1 MNKIKSVE
9 VRDFRVYE
17 GIERFDFCN
26 SKGIANLV
34 AIYAPNGFGKT
45 SFFDAIEWAYS
56 DKINRLEQ
64 SVLKKEVKGDD
75 FSINDKIVLTN
86 RSSYRKSKKSR
97 GKVTIDTEKGL
108 LIKEVS
114 VRKRNG
120 VDTKDDYRAGIIS
133 GIYNKEQ
140 IKDLPSTNILT
151 HDQIDRF
158 LRQETPE
165 QKFAVLQD
173 FWPEGK
179 RTFKKYKDIKV
190 LLSQVEGKSG
200 EISAEIKNLQS
211 QIDDLSMSSDSSI
224 RIEQLVDSIN
234 SRKYLTSKFEFSDNK
249 LGKKQYDTLL
259 FNSSLNKKKIIE
271 SIEESKRRSSQLVWL
286 NERFEV
292 YSKKSIETASLVKD
306 IDLLKNRLNL
316 FKTLNKLTSDFKVL
330 NNLINEF
337 QKKHDDFQII
347 FNDIDDILKS
357 KSDIERINETINNSY
372 KKISSIHIN
381 LASYNKWIDKL
392 SRFNIEC
399 VESLSKLKKDRDII
413 EQNYLEYL
421 KGKSQKE
428 NIDDKIKKSELERKE
443 LLNKIKELEYLKV
456 TFDSILSQ
464 KKWEHDILSDDQ
476 FFQKSRSKLVELNIT
491 LDNFNNELEKKTIEF
506 NTAGELSENLEKIK
520 VWGEKYV
527 ESTRQDDCPLCNSKF
542 SNFEE
547 LLSRVTQSKDDAL
560 NISEKKLRIEKIK
573 LDSENIRNDIKD
585 LEKSLVS
592 IVQEKTESVNYKLD
606 VINKELVPLNSNRVE
621 LESQISLITSIINEK
636 VSFFRSYDLDESD
649 INKNTVSILNSS
661 IVKQINT
668 NNSKLERVEKI
679 IDNLRDKSAYK
690 HEFKSKYDSL
700 ISSIENQKTIINFN
714 DSRKESLKLANK
726 YHLEIVEE
734 SKVSLQTN
742 INSLS
747 QDLAEKIKTKD
758 KLSEKITMVHD
769 KLKSDESNLS
779 ESSILD
785 TLIEKEE
792 FRSKSDMY
800 IFDYLERYQRCNLE
814 GEPEKESI
822 SQAIEKEEETKIYLE
837 DNINQLD
844 LFETHVER
852 AINQNLR
859 SEYINKRESLRERL
873 EPVEAAKVRLYKL
886 IASCMTYM
894 QEGIDSY
901 FNKEVIN
908 KMYQRIEPHPSLTE
922 INFIAEIGDRGP
934 RLLISAK
941 GENEEVNPAIYLSAG
956 QVNVLSLSIFL
967 AKAFEHGGDTIST
980 IFMDDPVHNL
990 SDINIL
996 SFIDLLR
1003 SLVSTH
1009 DKQIVLSTHDE
1020 KFFKLMQNKIPENY
1034 NKSKYIEL
1042 AGEGRIKPIAPV
1054 C

>member
-1 MNKIKSVE
+1 MNKIKSIE

-17 GIERFDFCN
+17 GTARFEFSD
-26 SKGIANLV
+26 SKGIADLV

-64 SVLKKEVKGDD
+64 SVLKKELKGDD

-97 GKVTIDTEKGL
+97 GKVTIDTENGL

-120 VDTKDDYRAGIIS
+120 VDTKDDYRAGTIS
-133 GIYNKEQ
+133 GFYTKEQ

-190 LLSQVEGKSG
+190 LLSQVESKSS
-200 EISAEIKNLQS
+200 EITAEINSLQS
-211 QIDDLSMSSDSSI
+211 QIDELSLSSDSSI
-224 RIEQLVDSIN
+224 LIERLVESIN
-234 SRKYLTSKFEFSDNK
+234 SRDYLASKFEFSDNR

-271 SIEESKRRSSQLVWL
+271 AIEESKRRSSQLVWL
-286 NERFEV
+286 NENFEV
-292 YSKKSIETASLVKD
+292 YSNKKIEISSLVKD
-306 IDLLKNRLNL
+306 IDLLKYRLSL
-316 FKTLNKLTSDFKVL
+316 FRKFNQLNSEITAVN
-330 NNLINEF
+330 NNLNELQKIHDEF
-337 QKKHDDFQII
+337 QIV
-347 FNDIDDILKS
+347 FNDIDDILTS
-357 KSDIERINETINNSY
+357 KKDIESINATINNSY
-372 KKISSIHIN
+372 KKISSININ
-381 LASYNKWIDKL
+381 LSSYSKWIDKL
-392 SRFNIEC
+392 SRFVIEC
-399 VESLSKLKKDRDII
+399 NESLSKLRKDKDII
-413 EQNYLEYL
+413 EQNYLEFL
-421 KGKSQKE
+421 KRKSQKE
-428 NIDDKIKKSELERKE
+428 NIDNKIKNSDLEKKE
-443 LLNKIKELEYLKV
+443 ILSKIKELEYLKV
-456 TFDSILSQ
+456 TFDSVCSQ
-464 KKWEHDILSDDQ
+464 KQWEHDVLSNDPL
-476 FFQKSRSKLVELNIT
+476 FQASRSKLLELNIT
-491 LDNFNNELEKKTIEF
+491 LNDLRTELEKKNIEF
-506 NTAGELSENLEKIK
+506 NTAGELSENLDKIK
-520 VWGEKYV
+520 VWGEKYIA
-527 ESTRQDDCPLCNSKF
+527 SIRQDNCPLCNSKF

-547 LLSRVTQSKDDAL
+547 LLARVTQSKDDAL
-560 NISEKKLRIEKIK
+560 NITEKKLRIEKIK
-573 LDSENIRNDIKD
+573 LESDAVENDIRD
-585 LEKSLVS
+585 TESSLVS
-592 IVQEKTESVNYKLD
+592 MIQEKIESVNCELD
-606 VINKELVPLNSNRVE
+606 VFNKQIVPLNSDRVE

-636 VSFFRSYDLDESD
+636 ISFFKFYNLDEND
-649 INKNTVSILNSS
+649 INELTVSILNAS
-661 IVKQINT
+661 IVEKIHTNT
-668 NNSKLERVEKI
+668 SKVERVEKI
-679 IDNLRDKSAYK
+679 LHNLREKSDYK

-700 ISSIENQKTIINFN
+700 ISSSENQKDIITFN
-714 DSRKESLKLANK
+714 DGQKESLNLANK
-726 YHLEIVEE
+726 YHLDIVED
-734 SKVSLQTN
+734 SKVSLKLH
-742 INSLS
+742 INSIS
-747 QDLAEKIKTKD
+747 EELAERTKEKDTLSKKITLVND
-758 KLSEKITMVHD
+758 KLE
-769 KLKSDESNLS
+769 SDESNLS

-785 TLIEKEE
+785 TLIDKEA
-792 FRSKSDMY
+792 FRSKSDKY
-800 IFDYLERYQRCNLE
+800 IFDYLERYQRSNLE
-814 GEPEKESI
+814 SEPEEEVI
-822 SQAIEKEEETKIYLE
+822 SQFIEKEGETKEYLE
-837 DNINQLD
+837 ENINQLD

-859 SEYINKRESLRERL
+859 SEYINKQEALREQL
-873 EPVEAAKVRLYKL
+873 QPVEAAKVRLNKL
-886 IASCMTYM
+886 ISSCMTYM

-922 INFIAEIGDRGP
+922 INFIAEIGERGP

-941 GENEEVNPAIYLSAG
+941 GDNEEVNPAIYLSAG

-967 AKAFEHGGDTIST
+967 AKAFEHGGDSIST

-1003 SLVSTH
+1003 SLTSTH
-1009 DKQIVLSTHDE
+1009 NKQIVLSTHDE
-1020 KFFKLMQNKIPENY
+1020 KFFKLMQNKIPEKY

-1042 AGEGRIKPIAPV
+1042 AGEGMIKPIAPI

>member
-1 MNKIKSVE
+1 MNKIKSIE

-17 GIERFDFCN
+17 GTARFEFCD

-64 SVLKKEVKGDD
+64 SVLKNEVKGDD

-86 RSSYRKSKKSR
+86 RNSYRKNKKSR
-97 GKVTIDTEKGL
+97 GKVTIDTENGP

-114 VRKRNG
+114 VRKRNN
-120 VDTKDDYRAGIIS
+120 VDTKDDYRAGTIS
-133 GIYNKEQ
+133 GFYTKEQ

-190 LLSQVEGKSG
+190 LLSQVEGRSR
-200 EISAEIKNLQS
+200 EISAEIDSLQS
-211 QIDDLSMSSDSSI
+211 QIDELSMSHDSSI
-224 RIEQLVDSIN
+224 RIGQLIELIN
-234 SRKYLTSKFEFSDNK
+234 SRDYLASKFEFSDK
-249 LGKKQYDTLL
+249 RLGKKQYDTLL

-271 SIEESKRRSSQLVWL
+271 AIEESKRRSNQLVWL
-286 NERFEV
+286 KGNFEV
-292 YSKKSIETASLVKD
+292 YNKKTIEISTLVKD
-306 IDLLKNRLNL
+306 IDLLKNRLIL
-316 FKTLNKLTSDFKVL
+316 FRNFNQLNSDITAV
-330 NNLINEF
+330 NNNINDLK
-337 QKKHDDFQII
+337 KKHDEFQIV
-347 FNDIDDILKS
+347 FKDIDDILKS
-357 KSDIERINETINNSY
+357 KKDIENINATINKSY
-372 KKISSIHIN
+372 KKISSININ
-381 LASYNKWIDKL
+381 LSSYNKWIDKL
-392 SRFNIEC
+392 SRFVIEC
-399 VESLSKLKKDRDII
+399 NESLSKFRKDRDII
-413 EQNYLEYL
+413 EQNYLEFL
-421 KGKSQKE
+421 QRKSQKE
-428 NIDDKIKKSELERKE
+428 NINNNIEKSDLERKGI
-443 LLNKIKELEYLKV
+443 LSKIKELEYLKV
-456 TFDSILSQ
+456 TFNSICSHKQ
-464 KKWEHDILSDDQ
+464 WEHDILSDDPI
-476 FFQKSRSKLVELNIT
+476 FQTSRCQLVELNIT
-491 LDNFNNELEKKTIEF
+491 LNDLCTELEKKNIEF

-527 ESTRQDDCPLCNSKF
+527 ASTRQDDCPLCNSKF

-547 LLSRVTQSKDDAL
+547 LLARVTQNKDDAL
-560 NISEKKLRIEKIK
+560 NITEKKLIIEKIK
-573 LDSENIRNDIKD
+573 LELDTIKNDIND
-585 LEKSLVS
+585 LENSLVS
-592 IVQEKTESVNYKLD
+592 MIQEKIESVNYELD
-606 VINKELVPLNSNRVE
+606 VYNKKLVPLNNDRVE
-621 LESQISLITSIINEK
+621 LESQISLFTLIINEK
-636 VSFFRSYDLDESD
+636 ASFFRFYDLDEND
-649 INKNTVSILNSS
+649 INEHTVSILNSR
-661 IVKQINT
+661 IVKQIDSNI
-668 NNSKLERVEKI
+668 SKVERVEKI
-679 IDNLRDKSAYK
+679 LHNLREKSDYK
-690 HEFKSKYDSL
+690 HEFKAKYDSL
-700 ISSIENQKTIINFN
+700 ISSSESQKDIITFN
-714 DSRKESLKLANK
+714 DSQKLSLNLANK
-726 YHLEIVEE
+726 HHLNIVED
-734 SKVSLQTN
+734 SKVSLKSN

-747 QDLAEKIKTKD
+747 KEIAEKIKEKD
-758 KLSEKITMVHD
+758 TLTEKITLVND
-769 KLKSDESNLS
+769 RLESDESNLS

-785 TLIEKEE
+785 TLIDKEAL
-792 FRSKSDMY
+792 RSKSDKY

-814 GEPEKESI
+814 DDPEEALI
-822 SQAIEKEEETKIYLE
+822 SQYIEKEGEIKEYLE
-837 DNINQLD
+837 GNINQLD

-859 SEYINKRESLRERL
+859 SEYINKQEALRERL
-873 EPVEAAKVRLYKL
+873 EPVETAKVRLNKL

-908 KMYQRIEPHPSLTE
+908 KIYQRIEPHPSLTE
-922 INFIAEIGDRGP
+922 INFIAEIGDKGP

-941 GENEEVNPAIYLSAG
+941 GDNEEVNPAIYLSAG

-967 AKAFEHGGDTIST
+967 AKAFVHGGNSIST

-1003 SLVSTH
+1003 SLTSTH
-1009 DKQIVLSTHDE
+1009 KKQIVLSTHDE
-1020 KFFKLMQNKIPENY
+1020 KFFKLMQNKIPEKY

-1042 AGEGRIKPIAPV
+1042 AGEGMIKPIAPV